1 MHVFL
6 MNVVIVLVKITQ
18 LSNLLSNLHKIT
30 QLSQSQQKNLTLF
43 MFI

>member
-30 QLSQSQQKNLTLF
+30 QLSQSQQKSLTLF
-43 MFI
+43 MFV